1 MNVTRLNAKRL
12 TQEELIEFV
21 RLLVDSAKNRL
32 EIKIEDPIALKYLE
46 TLEKD
51 AAELES
57 ANKAVLSDEKNKLLQ
72 ELDRQRDK
80 SLLIFRRLMQVHE
93 LSDDNSPEAVAFE
106 ELNVLWVNKYE
117 TLPYLNLAV
126 ETTGIE
132 NMLFDLSSGK
142 YAAHIE
148 TLSLSEAIEHI
159 KVAND
164 KFRIIYSEIAEQ
176 HSLKPAYDVR
186 SVRIELTETAV
197 LYMNYVQ
204 ALAES
209 SVNKEMVILHNAI
222 KETSQAYFKQSAQRH
237 SGLPIP
243 NEEDSF

>member
-1 MNVTRLNAKRL
+1 MNLTQLNAKQL

-21 RLLVDSAKNRL
+21 RLIIDSAKNKI

-46 TLEKD
+46 TLAKD
-51 AAELES
+51 SDELES
-57 ANKAVLSDEKNKLLQ
+57 TNKAVLSDEKNKLLL

-80 SLLIFRRLMQVHE
+80 YLLTFRRLMQVHE
-93 LSDDNSPEAVAFE
+93 LSDDNSPEAIAFE
-106 ELNVLWVNKYE
+106 ELNGLWMKKYE

-132 NMLFDLSSGK
+132 DLLFDLSTNK
-142 YAAHIE
+142 YIDHVE
-148 TLSLSEAIEHI
+148 TLNLSETVENI

-164 KFRIIYSEIAEQ
+164 KFKIIYSEIAGQ
-176 HSLKPAYDVR
+176 NSFKPTYDARSL
-186 SVRIELTETAV
+186 RIELTETVV

-209 SVNKEMVILHNAI
+209 SVNKELVALHQGI
-222 KETSQAYFKQSAQRH
+222 KETSQAYFKQIAERH
-237 SGLPIP
+237 SGIPIS
-243 NEEDSF
+243 EDDEA